1 MLDDI
6 IAMAAGGKA
15 PDLLLIN
22 ARVLNVFSGDLETT
36 HMAVGHGVIVG
47 MGR

>member
-6 IAMAAGGKA
+6 IAMAAGRKA
-15 PDLLLIN
+15 PELLLIN